1 MERSVVNIKLL
12 NVIKVKKINNT
23 NNQNG
28 DNQAS
33 IIGQGIKPN
42 ENAKRLVV
50 NENWFGSITVNK
62 AITKKVIVAG
72 GIDIPN
78 TVMNVLI

>member
-42 ENAKRLVV
+42 EKAKRLVV

-62 AITKKVIVAG
+62 AITRNVTVAG

-78 TVMNVLI
+78 IVMNVLI